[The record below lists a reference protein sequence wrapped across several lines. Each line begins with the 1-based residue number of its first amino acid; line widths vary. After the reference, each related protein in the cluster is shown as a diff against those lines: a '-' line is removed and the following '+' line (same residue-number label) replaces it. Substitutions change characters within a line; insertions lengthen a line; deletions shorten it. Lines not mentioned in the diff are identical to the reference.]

1 MPVVGSREDGLA
13 ARRAIVANGVPLHTA
28 SFIGL
33 NWTAREGQ
41 PEPDSETLQPVAYLV
56 EQPPGAVVAAH
67 FHRVNQFQ
75 VAIAGSGSIGRHPLA
90 PVAVHFA
97 DAFSAYGPI
106 RAGEEGLQYLTL
118 RNGYDPGARYLPAAR
133 KELVAAA
140 KPRMEAGLDLGQA
153 VVDPAAPL
161 AEPDLAAT
169 PACSQAILAN
179 RPGEAAGWRHA
190 LPAGASFTGPD
201 SAEGGG
207 QFWVVVAGSL
217 AWEGQGTL
225 AAPSVIFQHPDEA
238 PLGITAGESGVEFLL
253 LRFPPHPRPALGIAA

>member
-13 ARRAIVANGVPLHTA
+13 ARRPIVANGVPLHTA

-41 PEPDSETLQPVAYLV
+41 PEPDSETLQPVAYMV

-97 DAFSAYGPI
+97 DAYSAYGPI
-106 RAGEEGLQYLTL
+106 RAGAEGLQYLTL
-118 RNGYDPGARYLPAAR
+118 RNGYDPGARYLPDAR

-140 KPRMEAGLDLGQA
+140 KPRIEAGIDLGQA
-153 VVDPAAPL
+153 VVDPQAPRPEAELAAARAS
-161 AEPDLAAT
+161 AEPLL
-169 PACSQAILAN
+169 PN
-179 RPGEAAGWRHA
+179 RSGEAGAWRHI
-190 LPAGASFTGPD
+190 LPAGAPLTGP
-201 SAEGGG
+201 SPAEGGG
-207 QFWVVVAGSL
+207 QFWVVIAGSL
-217 AWEGQGTL
+217 AWGGQAPL
-225 AAPSVIFQHPDEA
+225 LAPSVIFVDPAEP
-238 PLGITAGESGVEFLL
+238 PLTVSAGPSGAEFLL
-253 LRFPPHPRPALGIAA
+253 LRFPARRSLSGSIAA